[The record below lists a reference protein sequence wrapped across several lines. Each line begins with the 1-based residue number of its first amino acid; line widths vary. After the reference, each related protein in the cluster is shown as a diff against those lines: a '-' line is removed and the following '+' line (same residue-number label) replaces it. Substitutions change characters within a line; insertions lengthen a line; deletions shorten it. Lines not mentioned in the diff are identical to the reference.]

1 MTELGLFP
9 LRLVLFPGE
18 RLPLHIF
25 EPRYRELIGEAIEQ
39 DGEFGILLAEDQG
52 VRSVGTAVVVAE
64 VVEQLPDGRL
74 NIVVEGRSR
83 FRVLE
88 LTTGRS
94 FLTARVEPVED
105 EPDTAD
111 AGDAERAVRLLEALA
126 ATAGVEIDLPEPGAD
141 LLSFAVAAR
150 VEMEVDDEQELLELR
165 SERERLVRLGE
176 LLEEATARA
185 KLEGEVREKAKT
197 NGHLPHKPELP

>member
-1 MTELGLFP
+1 MSELGLFP

-25 EPRYRELIGEAIEQ
+25 EPRYRELVGEAIEQ
-39 DGEFGILLAEDQG
+39 DGEFGILLAEEHG
-52 VRSVGTAVVVAE
+52 LRSVGTSVVVAE
-64 VVEQLPDGRL
+64 VLERLEDGRI

-88 LTTGRS
+88 MTSGRS

-105 EPDTAD
+105 EADAAD

-126 ATAGVEIDLPEPGAD
+126 DTAGVQIDLPEPGAD
-141 LLSFAVAAR
+141 MLSFAVAAR
-150 VEMEVDDEQELLELR
+150 VEMELDDEQDLLELR
-165 SERERLVRLGE
+165 SERERLIRLGE

-185 KLEGEVREKAKT
+185 KLEGEVRDKAKT
-197 NGHLPHKPELP
+197 NGHLPHMPELP